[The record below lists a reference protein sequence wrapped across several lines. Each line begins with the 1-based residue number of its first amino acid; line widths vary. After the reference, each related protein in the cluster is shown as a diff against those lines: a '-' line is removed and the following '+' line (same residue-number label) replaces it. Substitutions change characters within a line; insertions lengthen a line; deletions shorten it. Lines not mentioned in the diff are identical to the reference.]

1 MQNLL
6 APSKGSGALYS
17 HLYLAFEYTNC
28 ETHNTYNR
36 KNSYCISK
44 ENLRPSLKKK
54 LLHFQGKKITAFN
67 LQIHTGKYRYIRTG
81 KQNRQYL
88 HVYMYI
94 LSTSKCI
101 TLYNQNI
108 QIFWKRNKYILNF
121 EHSLDRNK
129 NPIGYVQ
136 TDIRKKIYFKN

>member
-28 ETHNTYNR
+28 ETHNTHNR

-54 LLHFQGKKITAFN
+54 KLLHFQGKKITAFN
-67 LQIHTGKYRYIRTG
+67 LQIPTGKYIRTG
-81 KQNRQYL
+81 K
-88 HVYMYI
+88 
-94 LSTSKCI
+94 
-101 TLYNQNI
+101 
-108 QIFWKRNKYILNF
+108 
-121 EHSLDRNK
+121 
-129 NPIGYVQ
+129 
-136 TDIRKKIYFKN
+136 